1 MSTHE
6 IKEKLIYSFIHN
18 LPKAIYMH
26 FFAFSLWLFHGKK
39 KWYYFDHGIFT
50 LHYFSF
56 ILLTALI
63 IVLAVWINSAFE
75 ENIFLE
81 ALLAIFSIF
90 CFLYSF
96 LYFFRSHSRIYNEKK
111 FISRIK
117 GIFIF
122 VINLFLL
129 IFILLF
135 YTIFTLYTLH

>member
-1 MSTHE
+1 M
-6 IKEKLIYSFIHN
+6 
-18 LPKAIYMH
+18 P
-26 FFAFSLWLFHGKK
+26 FFALSLWLFHGKK
-39 KWYYFDHGIFT
+39 KRYYFDHGIFT

-96 LYFFRSHSRIYNEKK
+96 FYFFRSHSRIYNEKK